1 MSKKDEVIKEY
12 EILREEML
20 QKIELHNSLITFM
33 ITTVVALLTFSLTQD
48 EPLLYLL
55 PFCIIIPITMR
66 VTYYRTMMIK
76 LSAYI
81 IVYLEKEVKGL
92 KWETRNTL
100 FANSEDKQLYNDLTI
115 SHYYEGFLLSIV
127 SYSLYVY
134 TLTNGKKLNC
144 EVIVCAILPIILVIW
159 EWIITKRISCFHKEK
174 NKWIREWE
182 NFKNNCI

>member
-1 MSKKDEVIKEY
+1 MSKKENIVKEY
-12 EILREEML
+12 ETLRAEML

-66 VTYYRTMMIK
+66 LTYYRTMMVK

-81 IVYLEKEVKGL
+81 IVYLEKDIKGL
-92 KWETRNTL
+92 EWETRNTK
-100 FANSEDKQLYNDLTI
+100 FVNSEDSQLYNNLTI
-115 SHYYEGFLLSIV
+115 SHYYEGFLLGIV
-127 SYSLYVY
+127 SYGLYIYNFTKNKSLDS
-134 TLTNGKKLNC
+134 N
-144 EVIVCAILPIILVIW
+144 VIILALLPIIFVIW
-159 EWIITKRISCFHKEK
+159 EWIITNRIANFHKEK

-182 NFKNNCI
+182 NFRNDSQ

>member
-1 MSKKDEVIKEY
+1 MSKKENIIKEY
-12 EILREEML
+12 ETLREEML

-66 VTYYRTMMIK
+66 VTYYRTMMVK

-81 IVYLEKEVKGL
+81 IVYLEKDIKGL
-92 KWETRNTL
+92 EWETRNTR
-100 FANSEDKQLYNDLTI
+100 FVNSEDNQLYNNLTI
-115 SHYYEGFLLSIV
+115 SHYYEGFLLGLV
-127 SYSLYVY
+127 SYGLYVY
-134 TLTNGKKLNC
+134 NFTKNKRLDCN
-144 EVIVCAILPIILVIW
+144 VIILALLPLILVIW
-159 EWIITKRISCFHKEK
+159 EWIITKRIAYFHKEK

-182 NFKNNCI
+182 NFRNNNR